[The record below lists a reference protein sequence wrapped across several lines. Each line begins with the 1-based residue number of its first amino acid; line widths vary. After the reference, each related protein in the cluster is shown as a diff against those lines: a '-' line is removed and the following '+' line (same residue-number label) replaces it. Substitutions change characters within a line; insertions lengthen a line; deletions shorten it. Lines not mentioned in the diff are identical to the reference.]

1 MEFRLLGPL
10 EVADAGRSV
19 AVGGGKRRSLLAV
32 LLIHPN
38 QVVSAER
45 LIDELWGERPPATAA
60 KSVHVY
66 VSQLRKELGPAAGT
80 RNGGD
85 VLLTR
90 GNGYV
95 ARVGPRDLDTLRFEA
110 LLADGRRALAGGDPA
125 RASIKLAQAMGVWRG
140 PPLADFAYEPFA
152 QPEIARLEELRL
164 VALEARI
171 EADLALGRHAEVVG
185 ELEGLVAAHPLRERL
200 RGQLML
206 GLYRCGR
213 QAEALQAY
221 RDGRSLLVSE
231 LGLEPGPELR
241 ALEAGILA
249 QSPDL
254 AAPEVAAA
262 PRRDTPPLDGAP
274 PDGAPLAAPALDEPA
289 PRRRRR
295 LSPAWM
301 IAAAGAVLLA
311 AAALAALAERGG
323 EAPAA
328 RPALDLAA
336 NSIAA
341 VDPATGAPRL
351 ALPLPGR
358 PADLSAAGDT
368 VWVVT
373 VNSAALT
380 AIDTRTRSIA
390 RTVPLRGTPSAVAA
404 GAGAVWV
411 ADGRRGMLARVEPG
425 YEQVTARIRFRDART
440 AGAGSAAVAVGG
452 GAVWV
457 VDGTSRLARV
467 DPASGRAEAIEAG
480 RPLRDVAVGAGAVW
494 AVSTK
499 VPSLLRFDPATG
511 AVTDRLPIVARGGQ
525 DAPFPVGLAVTP
537 DAVWILSTNTATVTR
552 VDPRTTGIVATIPV
566 GVDRVPNE
574 IAAAGTTAWVANDDG
589 TLSRL
594 EAGAREAR
602 SVWVGESLRKV
613 AVTPSRVWVTTTALD
628 QQLPGG
634 AG

>member
-66 VSQLRKELGPAAGT
+66 VSQLRKELGPVAG
-80 RNGGD
+80 NGSD

-164 VALEARI
+164 VGLEARI

-249 QSPDL
+249 QSPEL

-262 PRRDTPPLDGAP
+262 PRRVAPPLDGAP
-274 PDGAPLAAPALDEPA
+274 PDAVPPAVPDVHEPA

-295 LSPAWM
+295 LSSAWM

-311 AAALAALAERGG
+311 AAALAAFAEHRGG
-323 EAPAA
+323 KAPAA

-373 VNSAALT
+373 VDSAALT

-411 ADGRRGMLARVEPG
+411 ADGRRGVLARVEPG
-425 YEQVTARIRFRDART
+425 YEQVTARIRFRDTRL
-440 AGAGSAAVAVGG
+440 AGAGNAAVAVGG

-467 DPASGRAEAIEAG
+467 DPVTGRAEGIEAG

-525 DAPFPVGLAVTP
+525 DAPFPVGLAVTS

-594 EAGAREAR
+594 GADAPR
-602 SVWVGESLRKV
+602 SLWVGESLRSV
-613 AVTPSRVWVTTTALD
+613 AITRSRVWVTTTALD
-628 QQLPGG
+628 QRLPGG

>member
-10 EVADAGRSV
+10 EVVDAGRSV
-19 AVGGGKRRSLLAV
+19 AMGGGKRRSLLAV
-32 LLIHPN
+32 LLLHPN

-45 LIDELWGERPPATAA
+45 LIDQLWGERPPATAA
-60 KSVHVY
+60 KSLHVY
-66 VSQLRKELGPAAGT
+66 VSQLRKELAPAGDGA
-80 RNGGD
+80 NGG

-95 ARVGPRDLDTLRFEA
+95 ARVGPGDLDTLRFEA
-110 LLADGRRALAGGDPA
+110 LVADGRRALAGGDPA
-125 RASIKLAQAMGVWRG
+125 RASAKLAQAVAVWRG

-171 EADLALGRHAEVVG
+171 EAELALSRHAGLVG
-185 ELEGLVAAHPLRERL
+185 ELEGLVAEHPMRERL

-206 GLYRCGR
+206 ALYRCGR
-213 QAEALQAY
+213 QAEALETY
-221 RDGRSLLVSE
+221 RDGRALLVSE
-231 LGLEPGPELR
+231 LGLDPGPELR

-249 QSPDL
+249 QSPEL
-254 AAPEVAAA
+254 APPPE
-262 PRRDTPPLDGAP
+262 RRPHGPPPTPPEAGTAP
-274 PDGAPLAAPALDEPA
+274 PPHPEAGRKPA
-289 PRRRRR
+289 RRR
-295 LSPAWM
+295 LSPAWV
-301 IAAAGAVLLA
+301 IAACSAVLLA
-311 AAALAALAERGG
+311 AAALVALAERG
-323 EAPAA
+323 EDVTPAT

-358 PADLSAAGDT
+358 PADLTAAGDT

-373 VNSAALT
+373 VDSAALT

-390 RTVPLRGTPSAVAA
+390 RTVPLRGKPSAVAA

-411 ADGRRGMLARVEPG
+411 ADGSRGVLARVEPG
-425 YEQVTARIRFRDART
+425 YEQVSARIRFRDGRP
-440 AGAGSAAVAVGG
+440 AGAGAAAVAVGR

-467 DPASGRAEAIEAG
+467 DPASGRVKAIDAG

-511 AVTDRLPIVARGGQ
+511 RVTDRLPIVARGGE

-537 DAVWILSTNTATVTR
+537 DAVWILNTNTATVTR
-552 VDPRTTGIVATIPV
+552 VDPRTNGIVATIPI

-574 IAAAGTTAWVANDDG
+574 IAAVGRTAWIANDDG

-594 EAGAREAR
+594 ETGGRGPR

-613 AVTPSRVWVTTTALD
+613 AVTASRIWVTTTALD